1 MLPEDVIA
9 VFLMLSLA
17 LFLGRRLYESKKS
30 HGRKEV
36 EPTASEPI
44 IILGAAFALVF
55 YIEAAL
61 YVILFLLDIQSPLTS
76 SIFQLHFPF
85 DYLVQT
91 LGITIMIF
99 GYILVFWSLHA
110 LEYGKLVTWGPY
122 RYVRHPQY
130 VAYFFIFGGFF
141 LTLLNLIALLP
152 LLAIPGEIRMATIE
166 EEFLTQKYGDEYIR
180 YRQKTGKFVPRIK
193 KLTD

>member
-1 MLPEDVIA
+1 MLPDDVVA
-9 VFLMLSLA
+9 VFLVLSLA
-17 LFLGRRLYESKKS
+17 LSLGRSLYESKKS

-44 IILGAAFALVF
+44 LILGAVFALVF

-61 YVILFLLDIQSPLTS
+61 YVILFLLGIQSPLTS

-91 LGITIMIF
+91 LGIAIMIF
-99 GYILVFWSLHA
+99 RYILVFWSLYA

-130 VAYFFIFGGFF
+130 VAYFFIFGGFL
-141 LTLLNLIALLP
+141 LTLLNMIALLP

-166 EEFLTQKYGDEYIR
+166 EEFLIQRYGDEYIR
-180 YRQKTGKFVPRIK
+180 YRQKTGKFVPKIK

>member
-1 MLPEDVIA
+1 MLPDDVIA
-9 VFLMLSLA
+9 VFLVLSLA
-17 LFLGRRLYESKKS
+17 LSLGRSVYELKKS

-44 IILGAAFALVF
+44 LILGAFFALIF
-55 YIEAAL
+55 YLEAAL
-61 YVILFLLDIQSPLTS
+61 YVTLFLLGIQSLLTS
-76 SIFQLHFPF
+76 SIFQLHFPS

-91 LGITIMIF
+91 LGIAIMIF

-130 VAYFFIFGGFF
+130 VAYFFI
-141 LTLLNLIALLP
+141 AL
-152 LLAIPGEIRMATIE
+152 
-166 EEFLTQKYGDEYIR
+166 
-180 YRQKTGKFVPRIK
+180 
-193 KLTD
+193 

>member
-1 MLPEDVIA
+1 MLPDDVIA
-9 VFLMLSLA
+9 VFLVLSLA
-17 LFLGRRLYESKKS
+17 LFLGRSLYESKKS

-44 IILGAAFALVF
+44 LILGAVFALVF
-55 YIEAAL
+55 YLEAAL
-61 YVILFLLDIQSPLTS
+61 YVILFLLGIESLLTS

-91 LGITIMIF
+91 LGIAIMIF

-122 RYVRHPQY
+122 CYVRHPQY

-152 LLAIPGEIRMATIE
+152 LLAIPSEIRMATIE

-180 YRQKTGKFVPRIK
+180 YQQKTGKFVPKRK
-193 KLTD
+193 KPID